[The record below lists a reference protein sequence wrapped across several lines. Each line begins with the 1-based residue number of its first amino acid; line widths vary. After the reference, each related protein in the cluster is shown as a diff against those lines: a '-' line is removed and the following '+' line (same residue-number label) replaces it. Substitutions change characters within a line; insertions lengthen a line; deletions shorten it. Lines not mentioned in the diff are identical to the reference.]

1 MRMRANKCIAYLGH
15 QSLLRPTTHPPI
27 LQIAENAHRQLWSKA
42 FQDPLLYPFFP
53 LYKYFFV
60 LGILILPLLQF
71 FLVKVFERNS
81 SLSLSENER
90 KESKSGHTHGQP

>member
-1 MRMRANKCIAYLGH
+1 MK
-15 QSLLRPTTHPPI
+15 
-27 LQIAENAHRQLWSKA
+27 IAENAHRQLWAKA

-81 SLSLSENER
+81 SLSLARSLSLSENER